1 MVWNT
6 GGFEFILPINR
17 ISNHLYSRHPLTIES
32 RMKWHHSIERRLVLI
47 FVFAMALI
55 FAVMT
60 SLSLYA
66 GLQEKKDT
74 EEKRVEKSMSVALN
88 LLGGQID
95 DIEHLTKDYAYW
107 DEAYNFI
114 ENPNIAFV
122 KSSLDMDSLKVAD
135 LNGLIV
141 HDQFG
146 KALYRISTYDFITD
160 SQLWSEFDDGTLLQG
175 KKVQRGSI
183 FLKGRIL
190 AFVSHEVSDNSGSLP
205 SNGRI
210 TVFREIDQ
218 RMMDQISRGIGESF
232 NLVNMSQPDAIT
244 TIVYR
249 DAWRVEKS
257 EIIFHDDIIKGTY
270 SLFLSEELTLPVL
283 VEIQLE
289 REPFQMS
296 SLWRWLIPQIL
307 LLALLT
313 FFLLML
319 LRATITR
326 PIKGLVAW
334 LNQVNGSQLAEDLR
348 PYSYS
353 QHGEIGVLSEKFSE
367 IYNNLY
373 QQHQFSQLL
382 LYSISDF
389 IFTVDAQGK
398 VDYCNPAAAEWL
410 NIDSKELY
418 KQDFELL
425 FASVD
430 DDAPSVAN
438 WLYRALETY
447 SEFSGQL
454 NIRKLSEPNQIHFL
468 EIQVSPILYNDTDQ
482 KGAMIILRLKK

>member
-1 MVWNT
+1 M
-6 GGFEFILPINR
+6 
-17 ISNHLYSRHPLTIES
+17 SIES

-47 FVFAMALI
+47 FVFAMTLT
-55 FAVMT
+55 FGVMT
-60 SLSLYA
+60 TLSLYA
-66 GLQEKKDT
+66 GFQEKKGT
-74 EEKRVEKSMSVALN
+74 EERRVEKSMMIGLN
-88 LLGGQID
+88 LLGAHID
-95 DIEHLTKDYAYW
+95 DIEHLAMDYAYW
-107 DEAYNFI
+107 DDTYRFVDNPTI
-114 ENPNIAFV
+114 EFV
-122 KSSLDMDSLKVAD
+122 KSSLDMDTLNIAH

-141 HDQFG
+141 HDAQG
-146 KALYRISTYDFITD
+146 EPLYRISNYDFITD
-160 SQLWSEFDDGTLLQG
+160 SQLWNEFKDGTMLQG
-175 KKVQRGSI
+175 KKVQRGSV

-190 AFVSHEVSDNSGSLP
+190 AFVSHEVSDNSGNQP
-205 SNGRI
+205 SNGRV

-218 RMMDQISRGIGESF
+218 RMLDKISSDIGESF
-232 NLVNMSQPDAIT
+232 NLVNMSQPDEIT
-244 TIVYR
+244 TIVFR
-249 DAWRVEKS
+249 DAWRVKKS
-257 EIIFHDDIIKGTY
+257 EVVFRDDGIKGTY
-270 SLFLSEELTLPVL
+270 SLFLSDELTLPVL
-283 VEIQLE
+283 AEVEIE
-289 REPFQMS
+289 RDPFLMG
-296 SLWRWLIPQIL
+296 SLWRWLIPEIIL
-307 LLALLT
+307 LVLLT
-313 FFLLML
+313 FTLLMI

-326 PIKGLVAW
+326 PIKGLVDW
-334 LNQVNGSQLAEDLR
+334 LNQVDGSQLAEDLK

-410 NIDSKELY
+410 KIDSKELY
-418 KQDFELL
+418 QQDFELL

-454 NIRKLSEPNQIHFL
+454 NIRKLSEPDKTYFL
-468 EIQVSPILYNDTDQ
+468 EIQVSPILYNDTDH
-482 KGAMIILRLKK
+482 KGAMIVLRLKG

>member
-1 MVWNT
+1 
-6 GGFEFILPINR
+6 
-17 ISNHLYSRHPLTIES
+17 
-32 RMKWHHSIERRLVLI
+32 MKWHHSIERRLVLI
-47 FVFAMALI
+47 FVFAMALT

-60 SLSLYA
+60 SLSLFA
-66 GLQEKKDT
+66 GFQERIET

-88 LLGGQID
+88 LLGNQID
-95 DIEHLTKDYAYW
+95 DIEHLAKDYAYW
-107 DEAYNFI
+107 DEMYNFI
-114 ENPNIAFV
+114 DEPKLEFV
-122 KSSLDMDSLKVAD
+122 KSSLDMDSIDVAD

-141 HDQFG
+141 HDRSG
-146 KALYRISTYDFITD
+146 EALYRISTYDFITD
-160 SQLWSEFDDGTLLQG
+160 SQLWGEFDDGTILKG
-175 KKVQRGSI
+175 KQVQRGSI

-190 AFVSHEVSDNSGSLP
+190 AFVSHEVSDNSGSRV

-218 RMMDQISRGIGESF
+218 RMMDQISRGVGEAF

-249 DAWRVEKS
+249 DVWRVEKS
-257 EIIFHDDIIKGTY
+257 EVIFDDDLIKGTY
-270 SLFLSEELTLPVL
+270 SLFLSDELTLPVL
-283 VEIQLE
+283 AEIQIARE
-289 REPFQMS
+289 RFHMS
-296 SLWRWLIPQIL
+296 SLWRWLVPQIF

-353 QHGEIGVLSEKFSE
+353 QYGEIGVLSDKFSE

-398 VDYCNPAAAEWL
+398 IDYCNPAAAEWL
-410 NIDSKELY
+410 KIDSKELY

-430 DDAPSVAN
+430 EDAPSVAN

-454 NIRKLSEPNQIHFL
+454 NIRKLSEPNKTYFL
-468 EIQVSPILYNDTDQ
+468 EIQVSPILYNDTEQ